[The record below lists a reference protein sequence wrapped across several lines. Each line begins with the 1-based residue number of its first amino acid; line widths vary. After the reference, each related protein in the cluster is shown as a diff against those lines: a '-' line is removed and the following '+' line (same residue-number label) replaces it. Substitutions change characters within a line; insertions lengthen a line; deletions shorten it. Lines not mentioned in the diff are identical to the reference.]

1 MLISPRRL
9 LVITVNA
16 SLMSDRRP
24 NLYLAP
30 SPVLPS
36 RPESAKKDSNEKCA
50 GNNPGDMKR
59 REKNELRGKSADQ
72 LLHFLTEIH
81 GALAASVS

>member
-50 GNNPGDMKR
+50 GNNRGDMKR
-59 REKNELRGKSADQ
+59 REKKSCVENLRISFCT
-72 LLHFLTEIH
+72 FLRKYTEH
-81 GALAASVS
+81 